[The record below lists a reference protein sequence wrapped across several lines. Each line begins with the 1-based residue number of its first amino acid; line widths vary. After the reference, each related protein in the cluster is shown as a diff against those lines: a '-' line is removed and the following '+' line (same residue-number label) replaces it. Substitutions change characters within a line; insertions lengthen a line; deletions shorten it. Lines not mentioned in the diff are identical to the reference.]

1 MKLVEQ
7 LKRDEGVVRH
17 AYKDHLGYLTIGI
30 GFLIDERKGGY
41 MPDEVMEFWLGYEIE
56 KRREALNKALPFFNS
71 LDEARQGALIN
82 MAYQL
87 GVNGVLA
94 FKKMLHSMHRGD
106 YDIAAKEALDSRWA
120 TQTPERAKRIAKQIE
135 TGEWQ

>member
-1 MKLVEQ
+1 MNISEQ
-7 LKRDEGVVRH
+7 LKRDEGVVKH
-17 AYKDHLGYLTIGI
+17 AYRDHLGYLTIGI
-30 GFLIDERKGGY
+30 GFLIDERKGGR

-56 KRREALNKALPFFNS
+56 KRRVALSKAIPFFDD
-71 LDEARQGALIN
+71 LDEARQGALVN

-94 FKKMLHSMHRGD
+94 FKKMLHSMQRGD